1 MKLEA
6 YETEVT
12 ALESLRC
19 KQDDV
24 LILDAG
30 DPGVI
35 NEHGRFTNLVKI
47 HC

>member
-1 MKLEA
+1 MKFEV

-19 KQDDV
+19 KRNHL
-24 LILDAG
+24 LILDDD
-30 DPGVI
+30 DPDVI

>member
-1 MKLEA
+1 MKLGA

-12 ALESLRC
+12 ALESLRS
-19 KQDDV
+19 KRDDL
-24 LILDAG
+24 LILDDG
-30 DPGVI
+30 DPDVI

>member
-19 KQDDV
+19 KRDDL
-24 LILDAG
+24 LILDDG
-30 DPGVI
+30 DTDVI
-35 NEHGRFTNLVKI
+35 NEHGRFTNHVKVY
-47 HC
+47 C